1 MINIPMN
8 YFDHAASTSL
18 YPEVL
23 DTLLTSMRTD
33 FANPSALHL
42 LGHDLAEK
50 ISLYKENF
58 LRVLGGHK
66 NDSFIF
72 TSSATESNNTVIKGL
87 SFEEGDVVVYCRADH
102 PSVTAPVENLKGILL
117 REIVLNENGTVDLE
131 LFKTLIDEKVKLVV
145 ITSVNNQSGVFLD
158 TAAMS
163 SIAKSQSKAHV
174 HIDAVQSFGKIHFK
188 VTPDIDSV
196 SFTSHKIGGPKG
208 IAGLFLKNGHQVK
221 PLLLGGGQESGV
233 RSSTQAYPLISGF
246 HQAMR
251 MATSGQ
257 KVSLE
262 QVSKFSE
269 MIKTHLE
276 KTIPT
281 IMMPFTNTSPYIV
294 SFILPG
300 ISSDIIL
307 RHLEMRE
314 VYISS
319 TSACSSRLSGINP
332 TLSAMNISERY
343 HKNFLRISLGPKTTE
358 KEVQNLLKEF
368 VSVWDGVKHM
378 QKR

>member
-1 MINIPMN
+1 MN

-23 DTLLTSMRTD
+23 DTLLASMRAD
-33 FANPSALHL
+33 FANPSALHI

-50 ISLYKENF
+50 ISSYKENF
-58 LRVLGGHK
+58 LKVLGGHK
-66 NDSFIF
+66 NDLFIF
-72 TSSATESNNTVIKGL
+72 TSSATESNNTVIRGL
-87 SFEEGDVVVYCRADH
+87 NFNEGDVIVYCRADH
-102 PSVTAPVENLKGILL
+102 PSVTAPIENLKGVTLKEILL
-117 REIVLNENGTVDLE
+117 GADGTIDLE
-131 LFKTLIDEKVKLVV
+131 HFKTLIDEKVKLVV
-145 ITSVNNQSGVFLD
+145 LSSVNNQNGVIVD
-158 TAAMS
+158 TTLISAL
-163 SIAKSQSKAHV
+163 IKSQSKAHV

-196 SFTSHKIGGPKG
+196 SLTSHKIGGPKG
-208 IAGLFLKNGHQVK
+208 IAGLFLKNGHEVK
-221 PLLLGGGQESGV
+221 PLLLGGGQEGGV
-233 RSSTQAYPLISGF
+233 RSSTQAYPLIAGF
-246 HQAMR
+246 HQAMKIIT
-251 MATSGQ
+251 AGQ

-262 QVSKFSE
+262 KTENFQE

-276 KTIPT
+276 KSIPT
-281 IMMPFTNTSPYIV
+281 IVMPFKNTSSYIV

-319 TSACSSRLSGINP
+319 TSACSSRLSGFNP

-343 HKNFLRISLGPKTTE
+343 HKNFLRISLSPTTTE
-358 KEVQNLLKEF
+358 EEVNNLLKEF
-368 VSVWDGVKHM
+368 VAVWDSVKHM